1 MAVIEQSGWQTFDA
15 AKLLFQLVRGNCQGI
30 VNADLLG
37 ELDRIF
43 GIRHGIEF
51 ESDDGKSARGVEVEE
66 FLVAG
71 HFFFARLTPGGPKID
86 EYHLTAKI
94 YRGDF
99 PALKILYGEAG
110 QAPLDILL
118 EGVYAHLVCL
128 PKNNENASSYCRG
141 LWTC

>member
-1 MAVIEQSGWQTFDA
+1 MPPNFCFNASGATARD
-15 AKLLFQLVRGNCQGI
+15 

-51 ESDDGKSARGVEVEE
+51 ESDDGKSARGVEVRS
-66 FLVAG
+66 FWYR

-99 PALKILYGEAG
+99 P
-110 QAPLDILL
+110 P
-118 EGVYAHLVCL
+118 
-128 PKNNENASSYCRG
+128 
-141 LWTC
+141 